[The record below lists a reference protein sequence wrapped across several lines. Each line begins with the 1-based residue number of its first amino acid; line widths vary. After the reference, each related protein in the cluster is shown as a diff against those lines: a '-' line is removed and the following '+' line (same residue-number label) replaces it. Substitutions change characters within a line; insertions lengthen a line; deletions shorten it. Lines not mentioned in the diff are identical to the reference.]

1 MRYGRPVHH
10 TMGKKLSRRISTL
23 SGMRRRLDGGML
35 FGHTPRVQWAEWMA
49 PDLDNTVEISARVLL
64 VQELGKNIL
73 VMAGADNLLAS
84 PPRTCRCQPRMP
96 GLLDSLA
103 QRGLDENDID
113 AVVLTHVQAHL
124 SDEMSERVK
133 EGEMPRLLF
142 PRARYIC
149 GESHWHRARH
159 PHPRDRNVFVSPLV
173 SGIESSGRLILIH
186 SGRCEL
192 LGEGWCFH
200 SSDGFTPGQ
209 LLPEIELPGGPLLF
223 CGDLIPGTHWLD
235 LEVISGRDRNA
246 ERVID
251 EKEHLLDHLV
261 AIGGRLFFARDPEV
275 AMVKIMRDRKS
286 RYIPFDYYRTLN
298 RFEG

>member
-1 MRYGRPVHH
+1 MN
-10 TMGKKLSRRISTL
+10 RRISTL
-23 SGMRRRLDGGML
+23 AGRRRRLDGGLL
-35 FGHTPRVQWAEWMA
+35 FGPTPRMQWAHWIA
-49 PDLDNTVEISARVLL
+49 PDLDNTVEIAARVLL
-64 VQELGKNIL
+64 VQEQGKNIL
-73 VMAGADNLLAS
+73 VMAGADSLLAS
-84 PPRTCRCQPRMP
+84 PPRTCRCQPRVP

-103 QRGLDENDID
+103 LRALDENDID
-113 AVVLTHVQAHL
+113 VVVLTHVQAPL
-124 SDEMSERVK
+124 CDEMSERIR

-142 PRARYIC
+142 PRARFIC

-159 PHPRDRNVFVSPLV
+159 PHPRDRHVFLSSLV
-173 SGIESSGRLILIH
+173 NRLERSGRLSLINTGH
-186 SGRCEL
+186 CEL
-192 LGEGWCFH
+192 LGDGWCFH
-200 SSDGFTPGQ
+200 TSDGFTPGQ
-209 LLPEIELPGGPLLF
+209 LLPQIELPGGPLLF

-235 LEVISGRDRNA
+235 LEVVSGRDRNA

-286 RYIPFDYYRTLN
+286 RYVPFDHYRTLN